1 MNVSIIIVN
10 YNTRDLTLQC
20 LNSIYEKTEDLFFE
34 IIVVDNN
41 STDDSVESIEKKYPE
56 VLLIKSPENLG
67 FGRANNL
74 GMEHAKGEY
83 IFLLNSDTL
92 LINNAI
98 KLLYDYAEGHDKRAF
113 YGCWLE
119 DQFGNYINSGNSIHT
134 INSLLWNLFKSYI
147 PWRHEGDRKVFYS
160 DKLCYKIG
168 YVSGADMFFHH
179 TVYEETKGFDPHF
192 FMYSEEVEWQ
202 RRASKHGIY
211 SYLLNTPRIYHL
223 CGGSQ
228 KIESPSFNV
237 ARFRRLM
244 TSRYYYIRKE
254 YNNFQYI
261 YYRVLNALLYLPK
274 LLLGKSRSFAAVK
287 ILFELI

>member
-20 LNSIYEKTEDLFFE
+20 LNSIYEKTEELSFE

-41 STDDSVESIEKKYPE
+41 STDDSVESIEKEFPE

-74 GMEHAKGEY
+74 GMRYAKGDY

-119 DQFGNYINSGNSIHT
+119 DQLGNYIHSGGSIQT
-134 INSLLWNLFKSYI
+134 INSLLWNLCKSYI
-147 PWRHEGDRKVFYS
+147 PWRHQGDRGVYYS
-160 DKLCYKIG
+160 EKHCYQIG
-168 YVSGADMFFHH
+168 YVTGADMFFHRD
-179 TVYEETKGFDPHF
+179 VYEETKGFDPNF
-192 FMYSEEVEWQ
+192 FMYSEEVDLQ
-202 RRASKHGIY
+202 RTAAKKGIY
-211 SYLLNTPRIYHL
+211 SFILNTPRISHL

-228 KIESPSFNV
+228 NNEGSTFNI
-237 ARFRRLM
+237 ARFRRFM
-244 TSRYYYIRKE
+244 SSQYYYIRKE
-254 YNNFQYI
+254 YNRIQYI
-261 YYRVLNALLYLPK
+261 YYRLVNAFLYTPK
-274 LLLGKSRSFAAVK
+274 LLFGKSRSFAAIK
-287 ILFELI
+287 ILFE